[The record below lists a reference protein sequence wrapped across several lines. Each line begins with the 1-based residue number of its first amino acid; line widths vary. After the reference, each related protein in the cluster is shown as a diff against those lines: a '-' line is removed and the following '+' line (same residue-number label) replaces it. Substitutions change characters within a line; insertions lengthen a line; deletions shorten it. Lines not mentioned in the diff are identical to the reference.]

1 MEVGKTPIFPF
12 SRMMPAPFFDAINT
26 MSVANGWS
34 FEATHQGSCMAA
46 WMEHT
51 ETRLREFATGRYS
64 RPCNVPCFA
73 GLDASDRKSSLKT
86 WLTVELLDV
95 EGMSENIKLGK
106 CVCTDGHLSTYPFIH
121 LPSVHL

>member
-1 MEVGKTPIFPF
+1 MDGPLGQLIK
-12 SRMMPAPFFDAINT
+12 AH
-26 MSVANGWS
+26 GWS
-34 FEATHQGSCMAA
+34 FEASHQGFMCMAA
-46 WMEHT
+46 WMEHN

-106 CVCTDGHLSTYPFIH
+106 CVCTDHLSIYHLSIYESIH
-121 LPSVHL
+121 L